1 MLNLNSIHIVSG
13 GFGRFVFRP
22 TDLPNTSE
30 RVIFKKLS
38 FRTLRKLC
46 FCRFL
51 PSEHFGTP
59 HFPKTPL
66 SEAFGTSHF
75 QKTVVPNTSEAL
87 FLPFFAFRTLR
98 KESFSKMTPSEV
110 FGSTVFSPTLLP
122 KCSEARFLRFS
133 SLPKPSET
141 VSFQNDSFRSVRK
154 RSLSGDIPSETC
166 GSFWLP
172 L

>member
-1 MLNLNSIHIVSG
+1 MYSVRLTFRTLRNESFSKNCRSEH
-13 GFGRFVFRP
+13 FGSSVFAVFC
-22 TDLPNTSE
+22 LPNTSE
-30 RVIFKKLS
+30 ALFLPFFCLPNTSEPLIFKKTS

-46 FCRFL
+46 FC
-51 PSEHFGTP
+51 H
-59 HFPKTPL
+59 
-66 SEAFGTSHF
+66 
-75 QKTVVPNTSEAL
+75 
-87 FLPFFAFRTLR
+87 FFAFRTLR

-110 FGSTVFSPTLLP
+110 FGSSVFSPTLLP

-141 VSFQNDSFRSVRK
+141 VSSQNDSFRSVRK
-154 RSLSGDIPSETC
+154 RSFSGDIPSETC

>member
-1 MLNLNSIHIVSG
+1 MNLNSIHIVSG

-22 TDLPNTSE
+22 TDLPNTSGG
-30 RVIFKKLS
+30 VIFKKLS
-38 FRTLRKLC
+38 FRTLRTSEPLIFQKHPFPKPSERVIFKKTSFRTLRKPC
-46 FCRFL
+46 FC
-51 PSEHFGTP
+51 H
-59 HFPKTPL
+59 
-66 SEAFGTSHF
+66 
-75 QKTVVPNTSEAL
+75 
-87 FLPFFAFRTLR
+87 FFAFRTLR

-110 FGSTVFSPTLLP
+110 FGSLVFSPTLLP
-122 KCSEARFLRFS
+122 KCSEARFFRFS

-141 VSFQNDSFRSVRK
+141 VSSQSDSFRSVRK